1 MAMNVVGLVGWI
13 ATWVVLLAVLAVYLS
28 PGYVPL
34 LLPFMMVAFYR
45 SCTQLAYFP
54 WAVRMRRILRQYP
67 WQVLYGVRRG
77 LGEHPGAQEKGPWLE
92 FSNPA
97 KPEEKI
103 PLVFLRT
110 MRRYWWTKRI
120 GGSRTKPELKAQIE
134 PLWFAGDSRFLG
146 VIAAPG
152 REGKAPKCMYVLHQR
167 SALDRR
173 IAPRNWDADAMDVER
188 ARRAGALVAD
198 QALSPL
204 SPPQPG

>member
-13 ATWVVLLAVLAVYLS
+13 VTWVALLAALAVYLS

-34 LLPFMMVAFYR
+34 LLPFMMLAFYR
-45 SCTQLAYFP
+45 SFTQLAYFP
-54 WAVRMRRILRQYP
+54 WAVRMRRILQQYP
-67 WQVLYGVRRG
+67 WQVLDGVERG
-77 LGEHPGAQEKGPWLE
+77 LGEHPGSNEKGPWFA

-134 PLWFAGDSRFLG
+134 PLWFAGDPRFLA

-152 REGKAPKCMYVLHQR
+152 REGKAPKRKYVLHQR
-167 SALDRR
+167 AALDRR
-173 IAPRNWDADAMDVER
+173 IAPFNWGASARDVER
-188 ARRAGALVAD
+188 ARRAGARVAD
-198 QALSPL
+198 HDNSLTQMD
-204 SPPQPG
+204 